1 MAAFKRNGIKA
12 FNANKAVLSGVEAV
26 AKRIKTNTL
35 FVVHENVNLFRKEIF
50 MYAWNKNTGEP
61 IKKWDDVL
69 DALRYAIYTDSLGT
83 GIKVLTPN
91 GRR

>member
-1 MAAFKRNGIKA
+1 
-12 FNANKAVLSGVEAV
+12 
-26 AKRIKTNTL
+26 
-35 FVVHENVNLFRKEIF
+35 
-50 MYAWNKNTGEP
+50 MYAWNETTGEP